1 MQSLDDWAVV
11 DLLLTGMQCH
21 LDYSLLLH
29 WSKVITIKK
38 RSKSTTCRYL
48 VYREAARLHK
58 ENREKERREQEQ
70 FQHQHQRQQVHV
82 QHQQQQLQHYPEYA
96 HHQQQQQHS
105 GSGAHREELAG
116 PMPVHT
122 RPAGD
127 VSEGPPVKKK
137 PSALDRV
144 ALAEQE
150 AMDTYAGYH
159 GSSSSSPSPARS
171 QSPSRR
177 SPRSPPCTS
186 PSTWHKYRGSPPRS
200 PPIRVMSPKSPTE
213 RYPPDVYDNVDIPDD
228 GNYFTYES
236 AQNGGFVRP
245 PDGPLVRGPDGQ
257 YVPDKPPP
265 KPARMSNQYEF
276 QVYKINFHLFI
287 A

>member
-1 MQSLDDWAVV
+1 M
-11 DLLLTGMQCH
+11 
-21 LDYSLLLH
+21 
-29 WSKVITIKK
+29 K
-38 RSKSTTCRYL
+38 
-48 VYREAARLHK
+48 
-58 ENREKERREQEQ
+58 
-70 FQHQHQRQQVHV
+70 
-82 QHQQQQLQHYPEYA
+82 QQQQQMHE
-96 HHQQQQQHS
+96 QQQQQHHS
-105 GSGAHREELAG
+105 QQQHYPTAPQYGVQQQQQYLQGGPGTHREELAG
-116 PMPVHT
+116 ALPVHT
-122 RPAGD
+122 RPIGEG
-127 VSEGPPVKKK
+127 VEGPPVKKK

-150 AMDTYAGYH
+150 ALEAYAGYH

-186 PSTWHKYRGSPPRS
+186 PSTWHKYRGSPPKS

-228 GNYFTYES
+228 GNYFTYDS

-265 KPARMSNQYEF
+265 KPARMSDQYEF
-276 QVYKINFHLFI
+276 QVRYHV
-287 A
+287 

>member
-1 MQSLDDWAVV
+1 M
-11 DLLLTGMQCH
+11 
-21 LDYSLLLH
+21 
-29 WSKVITIKK
+29 
-38 RSKSTTCRYL
+38 
-48 VYREAARLHK
+48 
-58 ENREKERREQEQ
+58 
-70 FQHQHQRQQVHV
+70 
-82 QHQQQQLQHYPEYA
+82 
-96 HHQQQQQHS
+96 QQQQQHQQQPQHQYPP
-105 GSGAHREELAG
+105 GHQYGQYEPHHPDPHREELAG
-116 PMPVHT
+116 AMPAHI
-122 RPAGD
+122 RPSGE
-127 VSEGPPVKKK
+127 SLEGPPVKKK

-144 ALAEQE
+144 AIAEQE
-150 AMDTYAGYH
+150 AIEAYAGYH

-228 GNYFTYES
+228 SNYFTYDS

-257 YVPDKPPP
+257 YVPDRPPP
-265 KPARMSNQYEF
+265 KPARMSDQYEF
-276 QVYKINFHLFI
+276 QVKFYSNSNGSVQLL
-287 A
+287 